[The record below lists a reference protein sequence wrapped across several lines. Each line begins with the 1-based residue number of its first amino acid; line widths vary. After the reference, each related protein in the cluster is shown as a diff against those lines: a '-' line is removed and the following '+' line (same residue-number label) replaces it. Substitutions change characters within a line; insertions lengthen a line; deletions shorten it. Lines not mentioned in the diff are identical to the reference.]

1 MRVRNKLKKY
11 YKSVKGHI
19 KDFTQC
25 IGKES
30 DETKQAFK
38 LLVYSS
44 KNKVKLTPEEKN
56 QIGEQMKDVLKTIGL
71 VSITLLPGGSVFL
84 ILTNVLKIN
93 KHVLPSAFLEPKE
106 KNK

>member
-1 MRVRNKLKKY
+1 MRVKNKLKRY
-11 YKSVKGHI
+11 YKSVKGHV
-19 KDFTQC
+19 KDFTQR

-30 DETKQAFK
+30 DKTKEVFR
-38 LLVYSS
+38 LLVDSS
-44 KNKVKLTPEEKN
+44 VNGVKLTPEEKT
-56 QIGEQMKDVLKTIGL
+56 QIGEQMKDVLKTVGL

-106 KNK
+106 KN